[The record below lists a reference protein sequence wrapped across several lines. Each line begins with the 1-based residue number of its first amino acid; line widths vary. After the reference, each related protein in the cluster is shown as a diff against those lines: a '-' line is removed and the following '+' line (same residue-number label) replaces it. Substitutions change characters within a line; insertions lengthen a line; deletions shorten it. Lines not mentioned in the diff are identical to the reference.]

1 MKASSHD
8 TKGNI
13 RVRAFL
19 SFVLC
24 VLMVALSLSV
34 CTKTVFVNASYLEE
48 KLTSFSYVNSYRE
61 NVITYASDC
70 FLKNGIPDDN
80 LNNVITQ
87 EKANELAEN
96 YINSILKVKAGITS
110 DTFSQTV
117 EGLKSSL
124 NKEIKQQISSTDYT
138 YNEETAQKTADRI
151 ADYAREQLSIPG
163 VSYIE
168 TIVNIGSVAS
178 TAVAVLTAVFIAV
191 LVVIIFFV
199 GAKRYRS
206 IRAIGISFMSA
217 GFFDLILSLIVII
230 ISKVKCVDIFPLY
243 LRQAFMSYVNGSIGA
258 VALSGGILLLVSLA
272 FITLVWK
279 MKRDEK

>member
-24 VLMVALSLSV
+24 VLMVVLSLSV

-124 NKEIKQQISSTDYT
+124 NKEIKQQISSTGYT
-138 YNEETAQKTADRI
+138 YNEETAQKTVDRI

>member
-24 VLMVALSLSV
+24 VLMVVLSLSV

-124 NKEIKQQISSTDYT
+124 NKEIKQQISSTGYT
-138 YNEETAQKTADRI
+138 YNEETAQKTVDRI

-217 GFFDLILSLIVII
+217 GFLDLILSLIVII